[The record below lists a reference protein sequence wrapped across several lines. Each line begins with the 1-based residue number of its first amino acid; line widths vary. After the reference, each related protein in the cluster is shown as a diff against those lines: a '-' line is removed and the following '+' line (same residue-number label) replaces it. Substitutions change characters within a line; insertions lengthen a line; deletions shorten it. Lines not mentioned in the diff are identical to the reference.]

1 MGQILECRSGVC
13 MMEKEGKNVGER
25 EEEQRF
31 SCLALL
37 ADTHTYHKQL
47 FFQDGTNVG
56 KVSSVC
62 DWKKKNT

>member
-1 MGQILECRSGVC
+1 